1 MIGIIF
7 IIVIGLCIID
17 DMFNNL
23 MERWM
28 VRRFHQVGTEERNL
42 SVTGIYDTSGDETQE
57 SSRIRRNR
65 SNTAGFVRSN

>member
-1 MIGIIF
+1 MVGIIF
-7 IIVIGLCIID
+7 IRYWVMH

-28 VRRFHQVGTEERNL
+28 VRRFHQVETEERNL

>member
-17 DMFNNL
+17 DVFNNL

>member
-1 MIGIIF
+1 
-7 IIVIGLCIID
+7 
-17 DMFNNL
+17 
-23 MERWM
+23 M
-28 VRRFHQVGTEERNL
+28 VRRFHQVGIEERNL

>member
-17 DMFNNL
+17 DVFNNL

-42 SVTGIYDTSGDETQE
+42 SVTEIYDTSGDETQE